1 MNIRSL
7 ITVMAIVAVVQSA
20 ATGTFTLTGSDFLAV
35 TSYHT
40 QGDLYDDSSADIQP
54 GGSVDQLSVYDNSD
68 VMLSGGSVDQLSA
81 YDNSG
86 VMLSGGSIGQLSASQ
101 SSIVTIFDGFIIEL
115 YADSTS
121 AVNVSGGSATELS
134 AYGSS
139 TVNISGGAVTG
150 YLGGWETS
158 EIELTGGAI
167 TYLDA
172 GDFSWTTFY
181 GYGWSATSGLSIVGD
196 QLFGTG
202 WLGGFWADGTA
213 WNTEIGWNDDTAT
226 IRLVES
232 PAPPVVPAPGA
243 IFLAVTGVSMVGWL
257 HRRRAL

>member
-1 MNIRSL
+1 MNIRTL
-7 ITVMAIVAVVQSA
+7 ITSMAILAVVPYA
-20 ATGTFTLTGSDFLAV
+20 ASGTFTLTGSDFLAV

-40 QGDLYDDSSADIQP
+40 QGGLYDDSLADIQP
-54 GGSVDQLSVYDNSD
+54 GGSVGQLSVHDNSN
-68 VMLSGGSVDQLSA
+68 VILSGGSVNQLSA

-86 VMLSGGSIGQLSASQ
+86 VLLSGGSIGQLSASQ
-101 SSIVTIFDGFIIEL
+101 SSIVTISDGFISEL
-115 YADSTS
+115 YADGIST
-121 AVNVSGGSATELS
+121 VHLSGGSATELS

-139 TVNISGGAVTG
+139 TVNISGGAVTV
-150 YLGGWETS
+150 YLGGWEAS

-167 TYLDA
+167 AYLDA

-202 WLGGFWADGTA
+202 WLSGFWADGTS

-232 PAPPVVPAPGA
+232 SAPPVIPAPSA
-243 IFLAVTGVSMVGWL
+243 IFLAAMGVSMVGCL
-257 HRRRAL
+257 HRRHAL